1 MKKLTL
7 LYLLSLTIGLIGCG
21 SRLVV
26 TPPLPTALP
35 IPTTTPTNA
44 AGAGLT
50 FFEAWQIGN
59 YEGMYSMLSD
69 RSRALMAQE
78 VFIGRYREIIEQAR
92 ILSVAYQPISTF
104 QEGDSAEIGVKLS
117 LETAIVGTLVREQK
131 LPMIYENGR
140 WAVIWSD
147 ELILPELKD
156 NNQLKMQVDAPAR
169 GTLYDIGDTRLAYQ
183 GQGVSL
189 GVIPAK
195 LEDEAGFLQ
204 LMSTLLNRSPEAIKA
219 RYQSSP
225 PDWIVSLGVIS
236 PQLAQA
242 NFYEMQAYVDKGL
255 LAQTANGRIYNDQG
269 IAPHLIGFVREIP
282 ADLQEAYWAKGFRP
296 DEKVGLIGLEKSA
309 ENYLAGRHGG
319 RLLLLSSM
327 GEELDI
333 VQEAEMQSGLDVH
346 TTFSSTFQIALQNAL
361 AEAIESNPTAEKGG
375 AIVVLNVNTGAVL
388 GMASYPSFDAS
399 LFSDLS
405 NDSQALTELTTNPL
419 TPLINRAA
427 QSGYPPGS
435 TFKIVTFSAALSSG
449 LYSADSPYTCTGVW
463 DGLGPT
469 AIKYDWKSEGHGTL
483 TLVDAISQSCNTFTY
498 QVGYTMNQQDPF
510 FLPTMARSF
519 GLGELT
525 QIDLDETEGNIPDPD
540 YWVARYGEQW
550 VPGHAV
556 NMAIG
561 QGDVL
566 ASPLQ
571 VANYTAAVANG
582 GTLYKPHLISWVAE
596 SKTTPKQII
605 EPVVL
610 KQLPLSAEQL
620 SAVQRGMHNVTSSV
634 LGTAVDKMRGLP
646 ISTAGKTGT
655 AQVSGEDVEPHSW
668 FTGYAPYET
677 PEIAI
682 TVLVENS
689 GEGSAVAAP
698 IFRRV
703 VELYYG
709 FNITPYPWQ

>member
-1 MKKLTL
+1 MRKLTL
-7 LYLLSLTIGLIGCG
+7 LYLFYLSVWLIGCN
-21 SRLVV
+21 SQPFV

-35 IPTTTPTNA
+35 IPTATPTSA

-50 FFEAWQIGN
+50 FFEAWKAGN

-69 RSRALMAQE
+69 RSRSLMDQE
-78 VFIGRYREIIEQAR
+78 VFIGRYREVIDQAR
-92 ILSVAYQPISTF
+92 ILSVAYQPISAF
-104 QEGDSAEIGVKLS
+104 QEGNSAEIGVKLS

-140 WAVIWSD
+140 WGVIWSD

-156 NNQLKMQVDAPAR
+156 NKQLKMQVDAPAR

-183 GQGVSL
+183 GQGVSV

-204 LMSTLLNRSPEAIKA
+204 MMSTLLNRSPEAIKA
-219 RYQSSP
+219 RYESSP
-225 PDWIVSLGVIS
+225 PEWLVPLGVIS
-236 PQLAQA
+236 PQLAES
-242 NFYEMQAYVDKGL
+242 NFYAMQPYGEKGL
-255 LAQTANGRIYNDQG
+255 LAQTTVGRMYNSEG
-269 IAPHLIGFVREIP
+269 IAPHLIGFMRQIP
-282 ADLQEAYWAKGFRP
+282 ADQKERYWAKGFRP
-296 DEKVGLIGLEKSA
+296 DEKVGISGLEKSA

-319 RLLLLSSM
+319 RLILLSSM
-327 GEELDI
+327 GEELNI
-333 VQEAEMQSGLDVH
+333 VQESALQPGLDVH

-361 AEAIESNPTAEKGG
+361 AEAIESNPIAENG
-375 AIVVLNVNTGAVL
+375 AAVVVLNVNTGAVL

-405 NDSQALTELTTNPL
+405 NDSQALTALTTDPL
-419 TPLINRAA
+419 TPLINRAT

-435 TFKIVTFSAALSSG
+435 TFKIVTFSAALYSG
-449 LYSADSPYTCTGVW
+449 AYSADSTYNCSGIW

-469 AIKYDWKSEGHGTL
+469 ALKYDWKKEGHGTL

-510 FLPTMARSF
+510 SLPTMARSF

-525 QIDLDETEGNIPDPD
+525 QIDIDETEGNIPDPD

-610 KQLPLSAEQL
+610 KKLPLSAEQL
-620 SAVQRGMHNVTSSV
+620 SAIQRGMYNVTSSGI
-634 LGTAVDKMRGLP
+634 GTAVDKMRGLP

-655 AQVSGEDVEPHSW
+655 AQVSGEGVEPHSW